1 MVLLSTNYF
10 RDDTSVLINAWS
22 ANMRVG
28 TWEHPRKIES
38 TDLGPIELESSM
50 LSNQN

>member
-10 RDDTSVLINAWS
+10 RDDTSVLINPWA

-28 TWEHPRKIES
+28 TWEYPRKIEL
-38 TDLGPIELESSM
+38 TDFGPIELEPSM
-50 LSNQN
+50 LSNEN